1 MKPKECI
8 NSNCNRVFYVPRYLI
23 HLCLQ
28 CQTCIDKKDNLNF
41 DFNSHEE
48 LIIKTN

>member
-8 NSNCNRVFYVPRYLI
+8 NSNCKSGFYVPTHLI

-28 CQTCIDKKDNLNF
+28 CQNCIDKKD
-41 DFNSHEE
+41 
-48 LIIKTN
+48 KQ